1 MRIHVNDPAVMPD
14 LLEFF
19 RSRPDVVVTQTAD
32 DELEVSLLGSLAE
45 EAMRLEL
52 YLRIRLWEAKRRA
65 TGAVEL
71 VDES

>member
-1 MRIHVNDPAVMPD
+1 MRVHVTDPAVLPD

-19 RSRPDVVVTQTAD
+19 RSRPDAVVTQIAE
-32 DELEVSLLGSLAE
+32 DELEVSLLGSLAQ
-45 EAMRLEL
+45 EAMRMEL

-65 TGAVEL
+65 MGAVEL